1 MHRRT
6 IALLALGGACSL
18 RDLSSLDSQYDASS
32 DSSVV
37 DVASDVVSDGA
48 SDGALSSC
56 ADDAGLVARWPMT
69 EGTGTAVHDCVGA
82 HDGTLSD
89 AGVGWLVDPEAGAV
103 LGFDAG
109 FVRPNVDF
117 AINPPFTVSAWVHA
131 NNPQPGIVGVI
142 LVQCDALSLRLAF
155 ELTIFGARHQLD
167 VGLVNGETDF
177 TSQQNLSV
185 PWSHVAAT
193 FDGVNVVLY
202 TNGQPSL
209 TNMIDAGYVGD
220 AGANMR
226 LRIGQVFQGNRSYSG
241 AMRDVRIYSRVL
253 SASEVAAIAQ

>member
-1 MHRRT
+1 MQRRT
-6 IALLALGGACSL
+6 IALLALGAACSL
-18 RDLSSLDSQYDASS
+18 RDLSSLDSQYDAEAS
-32 DSSVV
+32 DASV
-37 DVASDVVSDGA
+37 DVASDVAFDVVP
-48 SDGALSSC
+48 SSC

-69 EGTGTAVHDCVGA
+69 EGTGTTVHDCTGA

-109 FVRPNVDF
+109 FVRPNVDL
-117 AINPPFTVSAWVHA
+117 AIDPPFTVSAWVRA
-131 NNPQPGIVGVI
+131 NDPQPAIVGVI
-142 LVQCDALSLRLAF
+142 FAQTDALSLRLAW
-155 ELTIFGARHQLD
+155 ELTIFGAHHQLD
-167 VGLVNGETDF
+167 VGLVAGETDF

-226 LRIGQVFQGNRSYSG
+226 LRIGQVFQGNRSYAG